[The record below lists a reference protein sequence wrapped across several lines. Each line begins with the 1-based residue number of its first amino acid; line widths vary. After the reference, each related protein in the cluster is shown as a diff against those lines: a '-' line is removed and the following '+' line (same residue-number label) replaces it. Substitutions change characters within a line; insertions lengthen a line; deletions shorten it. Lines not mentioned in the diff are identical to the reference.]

1 MNLILDGNIQFDC
14 LHLYSRSLHQKMY
27 QFLKQIIEL
36 QIPLEQAKELF
47 EIANEFNEWDA
58 EILLKSISEDD
69 QNDRTEYR
77 TGYFEDNIDD
87 LIDPAEHDNEQRNFV
102 IFDDLIDDKQT
113 QLSKYFTRGR
123 HNNINTLYIS
133 QSYFHLPRKT
143 IRNNCTLLILFKLS
157 VRDLTNIWHDIVSCD
172 MPLDEFKDFCHS
184 AFEDDYGYIV
194 IDKAQNDI
202 MFKYRTGLTSYYIP
216 NKIYDKLIN

>member
-1 MNLILDGNIQFDC
+1 MNC
-14 LHLYSRSLHQKMY
+14 RY
-27 QFLKQIIEL
+27 
-36 QIPLEQAKELF
+36 PLEQAKELF
-47 EIANEFNEWDA
+47 EIANEFNEWDV

-69 QNDRTEYR
+69 QNEDDQNEEDR